1 MHYIVKSLVTDGLLI
16 FNNGKVELVGQSNSL
31 NKKSKEDIRTI
42 KKIINDSQYE
52 IILIK
57 DLHKKSSLNPK
68 IINELVFFINK
79 RKEVHLINGD
89 LIISSKSFNNLI
101 HSLNDHFVNNETLSV
116 SEFKDITGLTRK
128 NAIPILEYLDK
139 CTYTIRNGAERLKGD
154 YSFE

>member
-1 MHYIVKSLVTDGLLI
+1 M
-16 FNNGKVELVGQSNSL
+16 GQSNSL
-31 NKKSKEDIRTI
+31 NKKSKEYIRII
-42 KKIINDSQYE
+42 KKIINDSQNE
-52 IILIK
+52 IIPIK

-79 RKEVHLINGD
+79 RQEVHLINGD

>member
-1 MHYIVKSLVTDGLLI
+1 MRL
-16 FNNGKVELVGQSNSL
+16 FP
-31 NKKSKEDIRTI
+31 
-42 KKIINDSQYE
+42 
-52 IILIK
+52 IK

-79 RKEVHLINGD
+79 RQEVHLLNGD

-101 HSLNDHFVNNETLSV
+101 HSLDDHFLNNETLSV